1 MDSVRDDL
9 ARVFGARLLSL
20 VTYGD
25 RRHMAV
31 VSTLTADDLAAL
43 MPFVSRWRAAGDG
56 VPLLLT
62 RLELERSLDTFPIEY
77 GAIMAKHELV
87 QGTDPFAGLAIGRDD
102 LRRACERQVKS
113 HLIHLR
119 EGLLETGG
127 RPSAM
132 AGLVESSAPAFRAV
146 LQAVL
151 RLTAEVRLKPD
162 ATSDAGVRL
171 KPDTTGTGNDPDAT
185 TNDDTL
191 ARLAESTLGLPPGT
205 VRDVLGADRG
215 QPVDAQAL
223 MPAYLAL
230 TERLWTLV
238 DTWRG

>member
-20 VTYGD
+20 ITYGD
-25 RRHMAV
+25 RRHMAI
-31 VSTLTADDLAAL
+31 VSTLSADDLAAL
-43 MPFVSRWRAAGDG
+43 MPFVSRWRAAGHG

-77 GAIMAKHELV
+77 GAILAKHELV
-87 QGTDPFAGLAIGRDD
+87 QGTDPFAGLAIARDD

-127 RPSAM
+127 RPSAV

-151 RLTAEVRLKPD
+151 RMTAEVRLKPD
-162 ATSDAGVRL
+162 ATSD
-171 KPDTTGTGNDPDAT
+171 DFNDE
-185 TNDDTL
+185 TL
-191 ARLAESTLGLPPGT
+191 ARLAESTLGLRADT

-215 QPVDAQAL
+215 RTVDAQAL

>member
-20 VTYGD
+20 ITYGD
-25 RRHMAV
+25 RRHMAI
-31 VSTLTADDLAAL
+31 VSTLSADDLAAL
-43 MPFVSRWRAAGDG
+43 MPFVSRWRAAGHG

-77 GAIMAKHELV
+77 GAILAKHELV
-87 QGTDPFAGLAIGRDD
+87 QGTDPFAGLAIARDD

-127 RPSAM
+127 RPSAV

-151 RLTAEVRLKPD
+151 RMTAEVRLKPD
-162 ATSDAGVRL
+162 ATSDDL
-171 KPDTTGTGNDPDAT
+171 NDE
-185 TNDDTL
+185 TL
-191 ARLAESTLGLPPGT
+191 AQVAESTLGLRADT

-215 QPVDAQAL
+215 RTVDAQAL

>member
-1 MDSVRDDL
+1 
-9 ARVFGARLLSL
+9 
-20 VTYGD
+20 
-25 RRHMAV
+25 MAV

-43 MPFVSRWRAAGDG
+43 MPFVSRWRAAGEG

-87 QGTDPFAGLAIGRDD
+87 QGADPFAGLAIARDD
-102 LRRACERQVKS
+102 LRHACERQVKS

-162 ATSDAGVRL
+162 ATPYAEVRL
-171 KPDTTGTGNDPDAT
+171 KPDATPYAEVRLKPDAT
-185 TNDDTL
+185 RTHNATDATATDDL
-191 ARLAESTLGLPPGT
+191 HDESLVRLAESTLGLPPGP
-205 VRDVLGADRG
+205 VREVLGADHGR
-215 QPVDAQAL
+215 PVDAQAL

>member
-1 MDSVRDDL
+1 
-9 ARVFGARLLSL
+9 
-20 VTYGD
+20 
-25 RRHMAV
+25 MAV
-31 VSTLTADDLAAL
+31 VSTLTAADLAAL

-77 GAIMAKHELV
+77 GAIMAKHEVV

-162 ATSDAGVRL
+162 TTGTGNVL
-171 KPDTTGTGNDPDAT
+171 KPDATGTGNDPDAT

-191 ARLAESTLGLPPGT
+191 ARLAESTLGLPPGP

-215 QPVDAQAL
+215 RPVDAQAV